1 MAMQSRLNLVPFHSA
16 VARVEAGGAR
26 APLLPS
32 LFSKKVKTDLYK
44 MLKIKYQATVWEIFK
59 K

>member
-1 MAMQSRLNLVPFHSA
+1 MAMQSRLYLVPFHSA
-16 VARVEAGGAR
+16 VARVGAGGAR
-26 APLLPS
+26 APPPPV
-32 LFSKKVKTDLYK
+32 FFPKKVKTDLFK